1 MNNVELNNIDL
12 TKVPKHI
19 AIIMDGNGRWAKER
33 GLPRIAGHREG
44 INSVREITR
53 ICGEVGVKY
62 LTLYT
67 FSNENW
73 NRPAK
78 EVISLM
84 KLFRKTLIDEIN
96 LILEND
102 IKFKVIGDKTKL
114 DILTRKKIDDL
125 ESKTKNNK
133 NMQLILAL
141 SYGSRQEIITAVNN
155 LLKKNKN
162 KVNLDDFI
170 NSLFT
175 KNIPDPD
182 ILIRTGFEKRISNF
196 LLWQIAYSEIF
207 FIDDYWPNFNKKI
220 LENIIKEYN
229 LRERRYGKLD

>member
-1 MNNVELNNIDL
+1 MKIKRENNIP
-12 TKVPKHI
+12 THI
-19 AIIMDGNGRWAKER
+19 AIVMDGNGRWALNKNLDRFKGHEKGVKVVKEVTKYC
-33 GLPRIAGHREG
+33 
-44 INSVREITR
+44 SEI
-53 ICGEVGVKY
+53 GVKY

-73 NRPAK
+73 NRPAD

-84 KLFRKTLIDEIN
+84 KLFRKTLMDEIN
-96 LILEND
+96 LILDND

-114 DILTRKKIDDL
+114 DILTRKKIDNL
-125 ESKTKNNK
+125 ELKTKNNK
-133 NMQLILAL
+133 NMHLVLAL
-141 SYGSRQEIITAVNN
+141 SYGSRQEIVTAVNN

-162 KVNLDDFI
+162 KVNVDDFI

-175 KNIPDPD
+175 RDIPDPD

-207 FIDDYWPNFNKKI
+207 FVDDYWPNFNKKI
-220 LENIIKEYN
+220 LGDIIEEYN

>member
-1 MNNVELNNIDL
+1 MKIKRENNI
-12 TKVPKHI
+12 PNHI
-19 AIIMDGNGRWAKER
+19 AIVMDGNGRWALSKNLDRFKGHEKGVRVVKEVTKYC
-33 GLPRIAGHREG
+33 
-44 INSVREITR
+44 SEI
-53 ICGEVGVKY
+53 GVKY

-73 NRPAK
+73 KRPAN

-141 SYGSRQEIITAVNN
+141 SYGSRQEIISAVNN

-170 NSLFT
+170 NSLYT

-207 FIDDYWPNFNKKI
+207 FIDEYWPNFNKKI
-220 LENIIKEYN
+220 LKNIIKDYN

>member
-1 MNNVELNNIDL
+1 LKIKRENNI
-12 TKVPKHI
+12 PNHI
-19 AIIMDGNGRWAKER
+19 AIVMDGNGRWALNKNLDRFKGHEKGVRVVKEVTKYC
-33 GLPRIAGHREG
+33 
-44 INSVREITR
+44 SEI
-53 ICGEVGVKY
+53 GVKY

-73 NRPAK
+73 KRPAN

-155 LLKKNKN
+155 LLRKNKN

-175 KNIPDPD
+175 RNIPDPD

-207 FIDDYWPNFNKKI
+207 FIDEYWPNFNKKI
-220 LENIIKEYN
+220 LKNIIKEYN

>member
-1 MNNVELNNIDL
+1 MKIKRENNI
-12 TKVPKHI
+12 PNHI
-19 AIIMDGNGRWAKER
+19 AIVMDGNGRWALNKNLDRFKGHEKGVRVVKEVTKYC
-33 GLPRIAGHREG
+33 
-44 INSVREITR
+44 SEI
-53 ICGEVGVKY
+53 GVKY

-73 NRPAK
+73 KRPAN

-155 LLKKNKN
+155 LLRKNKN

-175 KNIPDPD
+175 RNIPDPD

-207 FIDDYWPNFNKKI
+207 FIDEYWPNFNKKI
-220 LENIIKEYN
+220 LKNIIKEYN

>member
-1 MNNVELNNIDL
+1 MKIKRENNI
-12 TKVPKHI
+12 PNHI
-19 AIIMDGNGRWAKER
+19 AIVMDGNGRWALNKNLDRFKGHEKGVRVVKEVTKYC
-33 GLPRIAGHREG
+33 
-44 INSVREITR
+44 SEI
-53 ICGEVGVKY
+53 GVKY

-73 NRPAK
+73 KRPAN

-155 LLKKNKN
+155 LLQKNKN

-175 KNIPDPD
+175 RNIPDPD

-207 FIDDYWPNFNKKI
+207 FIDEYWPNFNKKI
-220 LENIIKEYN
+220 LKNIIKEYN

>member
-1 MNNVELNNIDL
+1 MKIKRENNI
-12 TKVPKHI
+12 PNHI
-19 AIIMDGNGRWAKER
+19 AIVMDGNGRWALNKNLDRFKGHEKGVRVVKEVTKYC
-33 GLPRIAGHREG
+33 
-44 INSVREITR
+44 SEI
-53 ICGEVGVKY
+53 GVKY

-73 NRPAK
+73 KRPAN

-96 LILEND
+96 LILENN

-155 LLKKNKN
+155 LLQKNKN
-162 KVNLDDFI
+162 KVNLDEFI

-175 KNIPDPD
+175 RNIPDPD

-207 FIDDYWPNFNKKI
+207 FIDEYWPNFNKKI
-220 LENIIKEYN
+220 LKNIIKDYN

>member
-1 MNNVELNNIDL
+1 MKIKRENNI
-12 TKVPKHI
+12 PNHI
-19 AIIMDGNGRWAKER
+19 AIVMDGNGRWALNKNLDRFKGHEKGVRVVKEVTKYC
-33 GLPRIAGHREG
+33 
-44 INSVREITR
+44 SEI
-53 ICGEVGVKY
+53 GVKY

-73 NRPAK
+73 KRPAN

-155 LLKKNKN
+155 LLQKNKN
-162 KVNLDDFI
+162 KVNLDEFI

-175 KNIPDPD
+175 RNIPDPD

-207 FIDDYWPNFNKKI
+207 FIDEYLPNFNKKI
-220 LENIIKEYN
+220 LKNIIKDYN

>member
-1 MNNVELNNIDL
+1 MKIKRENNI
-12 TKVPKHI
+12 PNHI
-19 AIIMDGNGRWAKER
+19 AIVMDGNGRWALNKNLNRFQGHEKGVKVVKEVTKYC
-33 GLPRIAGHREG
+33 
-44 INSVREITR
+44 SEI
-53 ICGEVGVKY
+53 GVKY

-73 NRPAK
+73 NRPAN

-84 KLFRKTLIDEIN
+84 KLFRQTLIDEIN

-125 ESKTKNNK
+125 ELKTKNNK

-141 SYGSRQEIITAVNN
+141 SYGSRQEIISAVNN

-170 NSLFT
+170 NSLYT

-207 FIDDYWPNFNKKI
+207 FIDDYWPNFNKIK

>member
-1 MNNVELNNIDL
+1 MKIGKDL
-12 TKVPKHI
+12 Q
-19 AIIMDGNGRWAKER
+19 
-33 GLPRIAGHREG
+33 
-44 INSVREITR
+44 
-53 ICGEVGVKY
+53 
-62 LTLYT
+62 
-67 FSNENW
+67 
-73 NRPAK
+73 
-78 EVISLM
+78 M
-84 KLFRKTLIDEIN
+84 KLFRKTLMNEIN

-155 LLKKNKN
+155 LLQKNKN

-175 KNIPDPD
+175 RNIPDPD

-207 FIDDYWPNFNKKI
+207 FIDEYWPNFNKKI
-220 LENIIKEYN
+220 LKNIIKDYN

>member
-1 MNNVELNNIDL
+1 
-12 TKVPKHI
+12 
-19 AIIMDGNGRWAKER
+19 MDGNGRWALNKNLDRFKGHEKGVRVVKEVTKYC
-33 GLPRIAGHREG
+33 
-44 INSVREITR
+44 SEI
-53 ICGEVGVKY
+53 GVKY

-73 NRPAK
+73 KRPAN

-155 LLKKNKN
+155 LLQKNKN
-162 KVNLDDFI
+162 KVNLDEFI

-175 KNIPDPD
+175 RNIPDPD
-182 ILIRTGFEKRISNF
+182 ILIRTAFEKRISNF

-207 FIDDYWPNFNKKI
+207 FIDEYWPNFNKKI
-220 LENIIKEYN
+220 LKNIIKDYN

>member
-1 MNNVELNNIDL
+1 MKIKRENNI
-12 TKVPKHI
+12 PNHI
-19 AIIMDGNGRWAKER
+19 AIVMDGNGRWALNKNLDRFKGHEKGVRVVKEVTKYC
-33 GLPRIAGHREG
+33 
-44 INSVREITR
+44 SEI
-53 ICGEVGVKY
+53 GVKY

-73 NRPAK
+73 KRPAN

-155 LLKKNKN
+155 LLQKNKN
-162 KVNLDDFI
+162 KVNLDEFI

-207 FIDDYWPNFNKKI
+207 FIDEYWPNFNKKI
-220 LENIIKEYN
+220 LKNIIKDYN

>member
-1 MNNVELNNIDL
+1 MKIKRENNI
-12 TKVPKHI
+12 PNHI
-19 AIIMDGNGRWAKER
+19 AIVMDGNGRWALSKNLDRFKGHEKGVKVVKEVTKYC
-33 GLPRIAGHREG
+33 
-44 INSVREITR
+44 SEI
-53 ICGEVGVKY
+53 GVKY

-73 NRPAK
+73 KRPAN

-155 LLKKNKN
+155 LLRKNKN

-170 NSLFT
+170 NSLYT

-207 FIDDYWPNFNKKI
+207 FIDDYWPNFNKMK

>member
-1 MNNVELNNIDL
+1 MKIKRENNI
-12 TKVPKHI
+12 PNHI
-19 AIIMDGNGRWAKER
+19 AIVMDGNGRWALNKNLDRFKGHEKGVRVVKEVTKYC
-33 GLPRIAGHREG
+33 
-44 INSVREITR
+44 SEI
-53 ICGEVGVKY
+53 GVKY

-73 NRPAK
+73 KRPAN

-155 LLKKNKN
+155 LLQKNKN
-162 KVNLDDFI
+162 KVNLDEFI

-175 KNIPDPD
+175 RNIPDPD

-207 FIDDYWPNFNKKI
+207 FVDEYWPNFNKKI
-220 LENIIKEYN
+220 LKNIIKDYN

>member
-1 MNNVELNNIDL
+1 MKIKRENNI
-12 TKVPKHI
+12 PNHI
-19 AIIMDGNGRWAKER
+19 AIVMDGNGRWALNKNLDRFKGHEKGVKVVKEVTKYC
-33 GLPRIAGHREG
+33 
-44 INSVREITR
+44 SEI
-53 ICGEVGVKY
+53 GVKY

-220 LENIIKEYN
+220 LENIINEYN

>member
-1 MNNVELNNIDL
+1 MKIKRENNI
-12 TKVPKHI
+12 PNHI
-19 AIIMDGNGRWAKER
+19 AIVMDGNGRWALNKNLDRFKGHEKGVRVVKEVTKYC
-33 GLPRIAGHREG
+33 
-44 INSVREITR
+44 SEI
-53 ICGEVGVKY
+53 GVKY

-73 NRPAK
+73 KRPAN

-155 LLKKNKN
+155 LLQKNKN

-175 KNIPDPD
+175 RNIPDPD

-207 FIDDYWPNFNKKI
+207 FIDEYWPNFNKKI
-220 LENIIKEYN
+220 LKYIIKDYN

>member
-1 MNNVELNNIDL
+1 MKIKRENNI
-12 TKVPKHI
+12 PNHI
-19 AIIMDGNGRWAKER
+19 AIVMDGNGRWALNKKLDRFKGHEKGVKVVKEVTKYC
-33 GLPRIAGHREG
+33 
-44 INSVREITR
+44 SEI
-53 ICGEVGVKY
+53 GVKY

-84 KLFRKTLIDEIN
+84 KLFRRTLIDEIN

>member
-1 MNNVELNNIDL
+1 MKIKRENNI
-12 TKVPKHI
+12 PNHI
-19 AIIMDGNGRWAKER
+19 AIVMDGNGRWALNKNLDRFKGHEKGVRVVKEVTKYC
-33 GLPRIAGHREG
+33 
-44 INSVREITR
+44 SEI
-53 ICGEVGVKY
+53 GVKY

-73 NRPAK
+73 KRPAN

-102 IKFKVIGDKTKL
+102 IKFKVIGDETKL

-155 LLKKNKN
+155 LLRKNKN

-175 KNIPDPD
+175 RNIPDPD

-207 FIDDYWPNFNKKI
+207 FIDEYWPNFNKKI
-220 LENIIKEYN
+220 LKNIIKEYN

>member
-1 MNNVELNNIDL
+1 LKIKRENNI
-12 TKVPKHI
+12 PNHI
-19 AIIMDGNGRWAKER
+19 AIVMDGNGRWALNKNLDRFKGHEKGVRVVKEVTKYC
-33 GLPRIAGHREG
+33 
-44 INSVREITR
+44 SEI
-53 ICGEVGVKY
+53 GVKY

-73 NRPAK
+73 KRPAN

-155 LLKKNKN
+155 LLQKNKN
-162 KVNLDDFI
+162 KVNLDEFI

-175 KNIPDPD
+175 RNIPDPD

-207 FIDDYWPNFNKKI
+207 FIDEYWPNFNKKI
-220 LENIIKEYN
+220 LKNIIKDYN

>member
-1 MNNVELNNIDL
+1 MKIKRENNI
-12 TKVPKHI
+12 PNHI
-19 AIIMDGNGRWAKER
+19 AIVMDGNGRWALNKNLDRFKGHEKGVRVVKE
-33 GLPRIAGHREG
+33 ETKYC
-44 INSVREITR
+44 SEI
-53 ICGEVGVKY
+53 GVKY

-73 NRPAK
+73 KRPAN

-155 LLKKNKN
+155 LLQKNKN
-162 KVNLDDFI
+162 KVNLDEFI

-175 KNIPDPD
+175 RNIPDPD

-207 FIDDYWPNFNKKI
+207 FIDEYWPNFNKKI
-220 LENIIKEYN
+220 LKNIIKDYN

>member
-1 MNNVELNNIDL
+1 MKIKRENNI
-12 TKVPKHI
+12 PNHI
-19 AIIMDGNGRWAKER
+19 AIVMDGNGRWALSKNLDRFKGHEKGVKVVKEVTKYC
-33 GLPRIAGHREG
+33 
-44 INSVREITR
+44 SEI
-53 ICGEVGVKY
+53 GVKY

-73 NRPAK
+73 KRPAN

-155 LLKKNKN
+155 LLQKNKN
-162 KVNLDDFI
+162 KVNLDEFI

-175 KNIPDPD
+175 RNIPDPD

-207 FIDDYWPNFNKKI
+207 FIDEYWPNFNKKI
-220 LENIIKEYN
+220 LKNIIKDYN

>member
-1 MNNVELNNIDL
+1 LKIKRENNI
-12 TKVPKHI
+12 PNHI
-19 AIIMDGNGRWAKER
+19 AIVMDGNGRWALNKNLDRFKGHEKGVKVVKEVTKYC
-33 GLPRIAGHREG
+33 
-44 INSVREITR
+44 SEI
-53 ICGEVGVKY
+53 GVKY

-207 FIDDYWPNFNKKI
+207 FIDDYWPNFSKKI

>member
-1 MNNVELNNIDL
+1 MKIKRENNI
-12 TKVPKHI
+12 PNHI
-19 AIIMDGNGRWAKER
+19 AIVMDGNGRWALNKNLNRFKGHEKGVKVVKEVTKYC
-33 GLPRIAGHREG
+33 
-44 INSVREITR
+44 SEI
-53 ICGEVGVKY
+53 GVKY

-73 NRPAK
+73 KRPAN

-141 SYGSRQEIITAVNN
+141 SYGSRQEIISAVNN

-175 KNIPDPD
+175 RNIPDPD

-207 FIDDYWPNFNKKI
+207 FIDEYWPNFNKKI
-220 LENIIKEYN
+220 LKNIIKDYN

>member
-1 MNNVELNNIDL
+1 MKIKRENNI
-12 TKVPKHI
+12 PNHI
-19 AIIMDGNGRWAKER
+19 AIVMDGNGRWALSKNLDRFKGHEKGVKVVKEVTKYC
-33 GLPRIAGHREG
+33 
-44 INSVREITR
+44 SEI
-53 ICGEVGVKY
+53 GVKY

-73 NRPAK
+73 KRPAN

-155 LLKKNKN
+155 LLQKNKN

-175 KNIPDPD
+175 RNIPDPD

-207 FIDDYWPNFNKKI
+207 FIDEYWPNFNKKI
-220 LENIIKEYN
+220 LKNIIKDYN

>member
-1 MNNVELNNIDL
+1 MKIKRENNI
-12 TKVPKHI
+12 PNHI
-19 AIIMDGNGRWAKER
+19 AIVMDGNGRWALNKNLDRFKGHEKGVKVVKEVTKYC
-33 GLPRIAGHREG
+33 
-44 INSVREITR
+44 SEI
-53 ICGEVGVKY
+53 GVKY

-207 FIDDYWPNFNKKI
+207 FIDDYWPNFSKKI

>member
-1 MNNVELNNIDL
+1 
-12 TKVPKHI
+12 
-19 AIIMDGNGRWAKER
+19 MDGNGRWALNKNLDRFKGHEKGVRVVKEVTKYC
-33 GLPRIAGHREG
+33 
-44 INSVREITR
+44 SEI
-53 ICGEVGVKY
+53 GVKY

-73 NRPAK
+73 KRPAN

-155 LLKKNKN
+155 LLQKNKN
-162 KVNLDDFI
+162 KVNLDEFI

-175 KNIPDPD
+175 RNIPDPD

-207 FIDDYWPNFNKKI
+207 FIDEYWPNFNKKI
-220 LENIIKEYN
+220 LKNIIKDYN

>member
-1 MNNVELNNIDL
+1 MKIKRENNI
-12 TKVPKHI
+12 PNHI
-19 AIIMDGNGRWAKER
+19 AIVMDGNGRWALNKNLDRFKGHEKGVRVVKEVTKYC
-33 GLPRIAGHREG
+33 
-44 INSVREITR
+44 SEI
-53 ICGEVGVKY
+53 GVKY

-73 NRPAK
+73 KRPAN

-155 LLKKNKN
+155 LLQKNKN

-175 KNIPDPD
+175 RNIPDPD

-207 FIDDYWPNFNKKI
+207 FIDEYWPNFNKKI
-220 LENIIKEYN
+220 LKNIIKDYN

>member
-1 MNNVELNNIDL
+1 MKIKRENNI
-12 TKVPKHI
+12 PNHI
-19 AIIMDGNGRWAKER
+19 AIVMDGNGRWALSKNLDRFKGHEKGVKVVKEVTKYC
-33 GLPRIAGHREG
+33 
-44 INSVREITR
+44 SEI
-53 ICGEVGVKY
+53 GVKY

-73 NRPAK
+73 KRPAN

>member
-1 MNNVELNNIDL
+1 MKIKRENNI
-12 TKVPKHI
+12 PNHI
-19 AIIMDGNGRWAKER
+19 AIVMDGNGRWALNKNLDRFKGHEKGVRVVKEVTKYC
-33 GLPRIAGHREG
+33 
-44 INSVREITR
+44 SEI
-53 ICGEVGVKY
+53 GVKY

-73 NRPAK
+73 KRPAN

-155 LLKKNKN
+155 LLQKNKN
-162 KVNLDDFI
+162 I
-170 NSLFT
+170 
-175 KNIPDPD
+175 
-182 ILIRTGFEKRISNF
+182 E
-196 LLWQIAYSEIF
+196 
-207 FIDDYWPNFNKKI
+207 
-220 LENIIKEYN
+220 
-229 LRERRYGKLD
+229 

>member
-1 MNNVELNNIDL
+1 LKIKRENNI
-12 TKVPKHI
+12 PNHI
-19 AIIMDGNGRWAKER
+19 AIVMDGNGRWALNKNLDRFKGHEKGVKVVKEVTKYC
-33 GLPRIAGHREG
+33 
-44 INSVREITR
+44 SEI
-53 ICGEVGVKY
+53 GVKY

>member
-1 MNNVELNNIDL
+1 MKIKRENNI
-12 TKVPKHI
+12 PNHI
-19 AIIMDGNGRWAKER
+19 AIVMDGNGRWALNKNLDRFKGHEKGVRVVKEVTKYC
-33 GLPRIAGHREG
+33 
-44 INSVREITR
+44 SEI
-53 ICGEVGVKY
+53 GVKY

-73 NRPAK
+73 KRPAN

-155 LLKKNKN
+155 LLQKNKN
-162 KVNLDDFI
+162 KVNLDEFI

-175 KNIPDPD
+175 RNIPDPD

-207 FIDDYWPNFNKKI
+207 FIDEYWPNFNKKI
-220 LENIIKEYN
+220 LKNIIKDYN

>member
-1 MNNVELNNIDL
+1 MKIKRENNI
-12 TKVPKHI
+12 PNHI
-19 AIIMDGNGRWAKER
+19 AIVMDGNGRWALNKNLDRFKGHEKGVKVVKEVTKYC
-33 GLPRIAGHREG
+33 
-44 INSVREITR
+44 SEI
-53 ICGEVGVKY
+53 GVKY

>member
-1 MNNVELNNIDL
+1 
-12 TKVPKHI
+12 
-19 AIIMDGNGRWAKER
+19 MDGNGRWALNKNLDRFKGHEKGVKVVKEVTKYC
-33 GLPRIAGHREG
+33 
-44 INSVREITR
+44 SEI
-53 ICGEVGVKY
+53 GVKY

>member
-1 MNNVELNNIDL
+1 MKIKRENNI
-12 TKVPKHI
+12 PNHI
-19 AIIMDGNGRWAKER
+19 AIVMDGNGRWALSKNLDRFKGHEKGVKVVKEVTKYC
-33 GLPRIAGHREG
+33 
-44 INSVREITR
+44 SEI
-53 ICGEVGVKY
+53 GVKY

-73 NRPAK
+73 KRPAN

-155 LLKKNKN
+155 LLRKNKN

-175 KNIPDPD
+175 RNIPDPD

-207 FIDDYWPNFNKKI
+207 FIDEYWPNFNKKI
-220 LENIIKEYN
+220 LKNIIKDYN

>member
-1 MNNVELNNIDL
+1 MKIKREDNI
-12 TKVPKHI
+12 PNHI
-19 AIIMDGNGRWAKER
+19 AIVMDGNGRWALSKNLDRFKGHEKGVKVVKEVTKYC
-33 GLPRIAGHREG
+33 
-44 INSVREITR
+44 SEI
-53 ICGEVGVKY
+53 GVKY

-73 NRPAK
+73 KRPAN

-155 LLKKNKN
+155 LLRKNKN

-175 KNIPDPD
+175 RNIPDPD

-207 FIDDYWPNFNKKI
+207 FIDEYWPNFNKKI
-220 LENIIKEYN
+220 LKNIIKDYN

>member
-1 MNNVELNNIDL
+1 MKIKRENNI
-12 TKVPKHI
+12 PNHI
-19 AIIMDGNGRWAKER
+19 AIVMDGNGRWALNKNLNRFQGHEKGVKVVKEVTKYC
-33 GLPRIAGHREG
+33 
-44 INSVREITR
+44 SEI
-53 ICGEVGVKY
+53 GVKY

-73 NRPAK
+73 KRPAN

-141 SYGSRQEIITAVNN
+141 SYGSRQEIISAVNN

-170 NSLFT
+170 NSLYT

-207 FIDDYWPNFNKKI
+207 FIDDYWPNFNKIK

>member
-1 MNNVELNNIDL
+1 
-12 TKVPKHI
+12 
-19 AIIMDGNGRWAKER
+19 MDGNGRWALNKNLDRFKGHEKGVKVVKEVTKYC
-33 GLPRIAGHREG
+33 
-44 INSVREITR
+44 SEI
-53 ICGEVGVKY
+53 GVKY

-207 FIDDYWPNFNKKI
+207 FIDDYWPNFSKKI